1 VKTFDWRL
9 ESRPDA
15 HPPTTTTASQT
26 IATGQR
32 YRTAHLAQAPTRLV
46 CAELVLTNER
56 VDQRSLGTLEAS
68 VRKRR
73 DVELI
78 HEELEELFADLWQVP
93 GFAGL
98 RRGFRPQVDCF
109 RTEEPPAV
117 TLVVDLAGIDP
128 EQVSI
133 QVTERTV
140 LVSGVRRRPELTCP
154 VSYRQMEIEYGQFQR
169 RVTLAEDVD
178 PSRAEATYERGLL
191 SVVMPLAQTPRTG
204 RITIA
209 LGQKEA
215 E

>member
-1 VKTFDWRL
+1 
-9 ESRPDA
+9 
-15 HPPTTTTASQT
+15 
-26 IATGQR
+26 
-32 YRTAHLAQAPTRLV
+32 
-46 CAELVLTNER
+46 VLTNER

-68 VRKRR
+68 VQKRR
-73 DVELI
+73 DVDRI

-117 TLVVDLAGIDP
+117 TLVIELAGIDP

-133 QVTERTV
+133 EVTERTV
-140 LVSGVRRRPELTCP
+140 LVSGARRRPELECR
-154 VSYRQMEIEYGQFQR
+154 VSYRQMEIEYGPFQR
-169 RVTLAEDVD
+169 RVMLAEDVD

-191 SVVMPLAQTPRTG
+191 RVVMPLAQRPRTG